1 MLTESAD
8 LLRTAVSRHPQ
19 ATREIQLQDHTVGYL
34 LRRAR
39 RRSIGF
45 SVSVDGLVVS
55 APGWVTV
62 RDIEAALRE
71 KGAWIVRKLGEQQA
85 RQQQAAAAQLVWAD
99 GALLP
104 YLAQPTRLVLGAPG
118 RGVSWVPADDA
129 GGAVDTNGVAA
140 PAELR
145 VSVPVDTSPEALR
158 ALVQRWLQRQARALF
173 VARCAHFAP
182 LLGVAPTRISL
193 SAARTRWG
201 SASASG
207 ALRFNW
213 RLIHLAP
220 ELVDYVVVH
229 ELSHLREMNHSPA
242 FWAVVASQVPNHLA
256 LRRQLRGV
264 LLPAM
269 D

>member
-45 SVSVDGLVVS
+45 SVSGDGLVVS
-55 APGWVTV
+55 APGWVTL

-85 RQQQAAAAQLVWAD
+85 RQQKQVAAQVEWAD
-99 GALLP
+99 GAHIP
-104 YLAQPTRLVLGAPG
+104 YLAQPLRLTLGEPG
-118 RGVSWVPADDA
+118 RGLALTAP
-129 GGAVDTNGVAA
+129 GGDGVAA
-140 PAELR
+140 LR
-145 VSVPVDTSPEALR
+145 VALPLETSADALR
-158 ALVQRWLQRQARALF
+158 AVVQRWLQRQARALF
-173 VARCAHFAP
+173 VARCAHYAP
-182 LLGVAPTRISL
+182 LLGVSPTRISL

-201 SASASG
+201 SASISG

-213 RLIHLAP
+213 RLIHLSP

-256 LRRQLRGV
+256 LRQQLRAV